1 MANRRKLENAALA
14 LSVFGVI
21 LMVPPLLSIFNIPIK
36 LFGAPLVVIY
46 LFSLWL
52 VLIGATFFLSS
63 RLKSPNENNSFRT
76 EITKENKNLK
86 SKD

>member
-21 LMVPPLLSIFNIPIK
+21 LLLPPILSIFNIETR

-46 LFSLWL
+46 LFGIWL
-52 VLIGATFFLSS
+52 LLIVATFFLSS
-63 RLKSPNENNSFRT
+63 FISNSDINATSKEDEIKGNKTT
-76 EITKENKNLK
+76 ESKN
-86 SKD
+86 